1 MIVSIILPIRNE
13 QKFIAK
19 TLDSILAQ
27 NFIGDLEIIIA
38 DGMSDD
44 GTLEIIQKYHE
55 KNKDIKIV
63 KNFDQFVPI
72 GFNKALTISRG
83 DIIIRVDGHATI
95 SSGFIANCKFN
106 SK

>member
-13 QKFIAK
+13 QKFIGK

-44 GTLEIIQKYHE
+44 GTLDIIQKYQE
-55 KNKDIKIV
+55 KNKYIKIV
-63 KNFDQFVPI
+63 KNFDRVVPV
-72 GFNKALTISRG
+72 GFNKALTISSDARIKPKLAG
-83 DIIIRVDGHATI
+83 IDKSND
-95 SSGFIANCKFN
+95 SSIDLL
-106 SK
+106 

>member
-44 GTLEIIQKYHE
+44 LSLIHI
-55 KNKDIKIV
+55 
-63 KNFDQFVPI
+63 
-72 GFNKALTISRG
+72 
-83 DIIIRVDGHATI
+83 
-95 SSGFIANCKFN
+95 
-106 SK
+106 